1 MADTLERGSFC
12 LRDFSRHS
20 SPDVLFCNRGCHR
33 LLGFS
38 CGNRAFGLCH
48 PGAEHRGLSL
58 AGTREF
64 ALCNSGSLPVG
75 EPALECSFAESAPG
89 NFSPP
94 GRHSGTRSL
103 LSPQAIPPFRLVGDG
118 RRRDFDSWDLDGP
131 AMATRFA
138 GKNRSVDRHQLD
150 AERGLQAHVFA
161 RAACAKTRARLRK
174 SSMPAEHSSAVKT
187 PQKLLSM
194 SIGFYISIHQL
205 KIDPVWD
212 PIRNDPGFQPSLGGK
227 ELVGPNKW

>member
-1 MADTLERGSFC
+1 MADTLECGSFC

-38 CGNRAFGLCH
+38 CGNRAFSLCH

-58 AGTREF
+58 AGAREF
-64 ALCNSGSLPVG
+64 ALCNSGGLPVG

-89 NFSPP
+89 DFSPP

-118 RRRDFDSWDLDGP
+118 RCRDFDSWDLDGS

-150 AERGLQAHVFA
+150 AERVLQAHVFA
-161 RAACAKTRARLRK
+161 RAACAKSRARLRK
-174 SSMPAEHSSAVKT
+174 SSMPAEHSSEVKT